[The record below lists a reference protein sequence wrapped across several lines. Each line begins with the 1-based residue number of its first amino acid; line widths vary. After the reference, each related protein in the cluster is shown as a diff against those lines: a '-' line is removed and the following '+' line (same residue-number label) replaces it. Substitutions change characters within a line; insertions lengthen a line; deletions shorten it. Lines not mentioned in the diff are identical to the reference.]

1 MRRVVLAAVTASALA
16 MAGPANAAWNSY
28 ISHTLG
34 FSFEAPGTVKSAR
47 TTYEA
52 PVAGKHNAMAFEASD
67 EGIQYRVTLVDME
80 GDANKAASILGEAEY
95 RFQDGK
101 KLRMDAFGRV
111 DREFGRK
118 LTVELPN
125 GGRSTAAFYFLN
137 GQLLELQVTAP
148 AGSDF
153 DSPDISRF
161 IDSVAFFSVRARP
174 ESIELQ
180 LPK

>member
-1 MRRVVLAAVTASALA
+1 MRGAVLAVVSASILA

-34 FSFEAPGTVKSAR
+34 LSFEAPGTVKSAR
-47 TTYEA
+47 ASYDA
-52 PVAGKHNAMAFEASD
+52 PVAGKHNAIVFEASD
-67 EGIQYRVTLVDME
+67 EGIQYKVTLVDMKA
-80 GDANKAASILGEAEY
+80 DADNAASLLGEAEY

-118 LTVELPN
+118 LTVDLPN

-174 ESIELQ
+174 ESTELQ